1 MHILIVPSEHLTT
14 KKNPMAGIFQYEQ
27 GRALARAGLKVGIL
41 SVDFLAGIYWFKSYP
56 YKKYESFTNIN
67 IYRKYK
73 KKIFPFRFFSKEKE
87 EKIYLKLFEKTYLK
101 YIKKHGVPD
110 IIHAHNFLE
119 AGLFAL
125 HIKKKYNI
133 PFVLTEHS
141 TAFAR
146 GLVRKELE
154 NEIKE
159 ICQQASALTCVSSP
173 FKKLL
178 ENRYEFKFSVLFN
191 IVDKLFFK
199 HPISVKEENTF
210 TFINVAFMDEKKN
223 QALLITTFAKLYKNT
238 NKKLVLIGNGI
249 LENTLKELTVEL
261 DINKQVSFLGRLS
274 RERVCAE
281 MLKADCFVLTSNY
294 ETFGVVL
301 IEALASGLPLIATKC
316 GGPEDIVNSGNGIL
330 IDVNNQIQLENA
342 MIKIINNYKQYDK
355 EKLRAEAQHRF
366 GEKAFVDNALSFY
379 EKGIKK

>member
-1 MHILIVPSEHLTT
+1 MHILIIPSEHFVTE
-14 KKNPMAGIFQYEQ
+14 KSPFASIFQYEQ
-27 GRALARAGLKVGIL
+27 AKALTKVGH
-41 SVDFLAGIYWFKSYP
+41 SVGVVSVGFITLRYLFNKYP
-56 YKKYESFTNIN
+56 YKKFEQINNIN

-73 KKIFPFRFFSKEKE
+73 RLLFVHRFIPFL
-87 EKIYLKLFEKTYLK
+87 YLNFKYKKLFKNEVKN

-141 TAFAR
+141 SAFAR

-210 TFINVAFMDEKKN
+210 TFINVAFMDENKN